1 MIDTEQF
8 KLMKSTY
15 LINAGRGPI
24 VNEEALVKALE
35 NKQIEGLH

>member
-35 NKQIEGLH
+35 TNKLKVH